1 MWQNLRQ
8 YDVYSKGVEG
18 IEVRTK
24 SGGVVTLVSG
34 LLALF
39 LFLSEWRLFVSTEVV
54 NRMFVDTSPVRV
66 HLCQ

>member
-39 LFLSEWRLFVSTEVV
+39 LFLSELRLFVSTEIV

>member
-39 LFLSEWRLFVSTEVV
+39 LFLSELRLFVSTEVV